1 MKIYVHK
8 KGKNFGPFTVA
19 QLKGYLKTRNFD
31 GNDLACYDGAT
42 WVKLSLVPGVSETS
56 TQQKKKPPLEIQKR
70 DSRVTSTIRAKTQ
83 SETRPVKPAQ
93 SGRKKIYILAG
104 TVFVSISLIGFL
116 IYFFAS
122 SEDPT
127 LQSVHADKKSRE
139 DSSNQKS
146 SLESTP
152 FDPIP
157 AAQKIDEFIISHLQS
172 ENLEANPLISD
183 GLFLRRVYLSI
194 IGRIPTILET
204 NDFINSTSQNKHSL
218 LIQKLLSNDA
228 GYTAHHYQFWAD
240 LLRIPTNIDYTLY
253 YREWIKEEVRENTPY
268 DELVHKLVSGHG
280 LIFDN
285 PAAAYYLRDAGMALD
300 NMSNSVRIFLGTR
313 LECAQCHD
321 HPFDK
326 WTQMDYF
333 KMAAYTYDF
342 DARMGVT
349 KDSNRQQVYQDFGK
363 RRNKAYAEATGF
375 EDFPHMHDESR
386 IDEWLSQPYAPGY
399 LERNKLTKE
408 DFKNAALRGI
418 KARKKVSDFD
428 DPVSQTVNML
438 YGHISNVQIKHHK
451 DKPLQLP
458 HDYQY
463 DNGSPGEI
471 VKPGS
476 MFGPEI
482 PHLED
487 QTERKNAYADWLTS
501 RENPRF
507 TRVIVNRLWKRAF
520 GHGIFEPVDNLTD
533 RTEIGQPE
541 LLSFLENLMQDLEY
555 DIRAFQSVL
564 FHTELFRREMHL
576 EDHSPGMV
584 FHFTGPLLKRMSAE
598 QIWDSITTLI
608 LTDVDTYAPN
618 RKRTQERIARTKAIY
633 QSLEGRPIEEVLPRI
648 REAGAQ
654 RRDMRAEQV
663 EYEKKISSAYAQS
676 NNELAKKLTDEL
688 KGKVRAMENKSRE
701 LVLVDLK
708 DNKASPTMMM
718 GSSMMNS
725 STNSST
731 MATIDRISQAKAR
744 KALGNL
750 DPNERRRWED
760 RERLSLRHFRD
771 VVRQMARAVE
781 LESPAKRGHFLRDF
795 GQSDREVIDNS
806 SSHASVPQALYLLNS
821 PLNVAIHNSNAFLGG
836 LLAALNKPEDKI
848 ELIYRAMLTRM
859 PTSLEVERIL
869 SDYQTYGE
877 ESIEDLVWAILNSRQ
892 FTFIQ

>member
-1 MKIYVHK
+1 MKVYIHRD
-8 KGKNFGPFTVA
+8 GKNFGPYSVA
-19 QLKGYLKTRNFD
+19 QLREYLKAKNFTED
-31 GNDLACYDGAT
+31 DLACYDGAN
-42 WVKLSLVPGVSETS
+42 WVKLSLVPGISENPLPARKEHEQKDKNPERTPS
-56 TQQKKKPPLEIQKR
+56 VKDRATLEQQTAKPVP
-70 DSRVTSTIRAKTQ
+70 KT
-83 SETRPVKPAQ
+83 R
-93 SGRKKIYILAG
+93 RKIYVLSGVAL
-104 TVFVSISLIGFL
+104 VSISLIGGI
-116 IYFFAS
+116 IYFFTGEKA
-122 SEDPT
+122 
-127 LQSVHADKKSRE
+127 
-139 DSSNQKS
+139 DSSTQTTDSNNAIEAI
-146 SLESTP
+146 SLSEKKPSGTTS
-152 FDPIP
+152 FDPLP
-157 AAQKIDEFIISHLQS
+157 AAQKIDELLNAHLKS
-172 ENLEANPLISD
+172 ENLNPNPLISD
-183 GLFLRRVYLSI
+183 GLFLRRIYLSI
-194 IGRIPTILET
+194 IGRIPTILEA
-204 NDFINSTSQNKHSL
+204 NNFLNSTSKNKHSE

-240 LLRIPTNIDYTLY
+240 LLRIPTNVDYTLY
-253 YREWIKEEVRENTPY
+253 YREWIKSQIRNNTPY
-268 DELVHKLVSGHG
+268 DDLVHQLVSGHG

-342 DARMGVT
+342 DVRMGVA
-349 KDSNRQQVYQDFGK
+349 KNSNRQRVYQDFGK
-363 RRNKAYAEATGF
+363 RKNAAYKKEAGF
-375 EDFPHMHDESR
+375 EDFPHIHDESK
-386 IDEWLSQPYAPGY
+386 IDEWLGQPYAPGY
-399 LERNKLTKE
+399 LERNNLTKE
-408 DFKNAALRGI
+408 QFREAAVRAI
-418 KARKKVSDFD
+418 AARKKVEEFD
-428 DPVSQTVNML
+428 NPVSQSVNML
-438 YGHISNVQIKHHK
+438 YGHISNVQVKHHD
-451 DKPLQLP
+451 DKPLKLP

-463 DNGSPGEI
+463 DNGAPEEI
-471 VKPGS
+471 VKPGT

-487 QTERKNAYADWLTS
+487 QTERKNAYANWLTS
-501 RENPRF
+501 PENPRF

-533 RTEIGQPE
+533 RTEINQPA
-541 LLSFLENLMQDLEY
+541 LLRFLENLMQELDY
-555 DIRAFQSVL
+555 DIRDFQNVL

-576 EDHSPGMV
+576 EDHSPGMK
-584 FHFTGPLLKRMSAE
+584 FHFAGPLLKRMSAE

-608 LTDVDTYAPN
+608 LPNVDTYAPN

-654 RRDMRAEQV
+654 RREMRAEQV

-676 NNELAKKLTDEL
+676 DNELAKKLTDEL
-688 KGKVRAMENKSRE
+688 KVKVRAMETKNRE

-708 DNKASPTMMM
+708 DNQANPEMMM
-718 GSSMMNS
+718 GSSMMGS
-725 STNSST
+725 SMNTTTLETN
-731 MATIDRISQAKAR
+731 DRISQARPR
-744 KALGNL
+744 KAPGNL

-821 PLNVAIHNSNAFLGG
+821 PLNVAIQNSNAFLGG
-836 LLAALNKPEDKI
+836 LLAALQKPEDKI
-848 ELIYRAMLTRM
+848 DLIYRSMLTRK
-859 PTSLEVERIL
+859 PTQIEMERIL
-869 SDYQTYGE
+869 VSYQNHGE
-877 ESIEDLVWAILNSRQ
+877 ETIEDLVWALLNSRQ
-892 FTFIQ
+892 FIFIQ